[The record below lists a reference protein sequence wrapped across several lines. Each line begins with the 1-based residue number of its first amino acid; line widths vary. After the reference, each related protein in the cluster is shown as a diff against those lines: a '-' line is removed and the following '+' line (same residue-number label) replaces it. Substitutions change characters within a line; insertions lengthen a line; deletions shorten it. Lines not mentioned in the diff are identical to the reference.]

1 MATARVSILGLY
13 EDPEDGARAMDGLHS
28 AGLDPNDFDV
38 LTGTPYPEGAFGEH
52 VPQHRLFRF
61 PLFGAM
67 IGFTLAIL
75 YTAGT
80 QLAWPIV
87 TGGKPI
93 LAIPAMLIITYELT
107 MLFAVIMTV
116 VGIIFESRLP
126 NFSPGAYDTR
136 ITEGLIGV
144 VVAAEVGR
152 EDEVEGILRSAGAM
166 EIKRA

>member
-93 LAIPAMLIITYELT
+93 LAIPAMVIITYELT

-144 VVAAEVGR
+144 VVAAEEGR
-152 EDEVEGILRSAGAM
+152 EDEVEDILRSAGAM

>member
-1 MATARVSILGLY
+1 MAETNILGLY
-13 EDPEDGARAMDGLHS
+13 DNPDSGADAMDGLHQ
-28 AGLDPNDFDV
+28 AGFP
-38 LTGTPYPEGAFGEH
+38 TGDFGEH

-67 IGFTLAIL
+67 IGFTIAVLF
-75 YTAGT
+75 TAST
-80 QLAWPIV
+80 QLAYPVV

-93 LAIPAMLIITYELT
+93 LAIPAMVIITYELT
-107 MLFAVIMTV
+107 MLSAVIMTV

-126 NFSPGAYDTR
+126 NLKLGVYDTR

-144 VVAAEVGR
+144 VVTCDDRRAHEAE
-152 EDEVEGILRSAGAM
+152 EVLRNAGAL

>member
-144 VVAAEVGR
+144 VVAAEEGR
-152 EDEVEGILRSAGAM
+152 EDEVEDILRNAGAM
-166 EIKRA
+166 EIQRA

>member
-1 MATARVSILGLY
+1 MAQTSILGLY
-13 EDPEDGARAMDGLHS
+13 DNPDSGADAMDGLHQ
-28 AGLDPNDFDV
+28 AGFPPGDFDV

-61 PLFGAM
+61 PIFGAM
-67 IGFTLAIL
+67 IGFTIAIL
-75 YTAGT
+75 VTAGT
-80 QLAWPIV
+80 QLAYPLV

-93 LAIPAMLIITYELT
+93 LAIPPMVIITYEMT
-107 MLFAVIMTV
+107 MLGAVIMTV

-126 NFSPGAYDTR
+126 NLQPGIYDPR

-144 VVAAEVGR
+144 VVSCDESRVQEAEQV
-152 EDEVEGILRSAGAM
+152 LRSTGAL

>member
-1 MATARVSILGLY
+1 MADASILGLY
-13 EDPEDGARAMDGLHS
+13 DTPDSGADAMDGLHE
-28 AGLDPNDFDV
+28 AGFEPGDFDV

-61 PLFGAM
+61 PIFGAM

-80 QLAWPIV
+80 QLAYPLV

-107 MLFAVIMTV
+107 MLGAVIMTV

-126 NFSPGAYDTR
+126 NLKPSAYDTR

-144 VVAAEVGR
+144 VVTCDESRAEEAEQV
-152 EDEVEGILRSAGAM
+152 LRTAGAL

>member
-93 LAIPAMLIITYELT
+93 LAIPAMVIITYELT

-144 VVAAEVGR
+144 VVAAEEGR
-152 EDEVEGILRSAGAM
+152 EDEVEDILRNAGAM

>member
-1 MATARVSILGLY
+1 MAESNVLGLY
-13 EDPEDGARAMDGLHS
+13 DNPDSGANAMDGLHQ
-28 AGLDPNDFDV
+28 AGFATGDFDV

-67 IGFTLAIL
+67 IGFTIAVLF
-75 YTAGT
+75 TAST
-80 QLAWPIV
+80 QLAYPVV

-93 LAIPAMLIITYELT
+93 LAIPAMVIIIYELT
-107 MLFAVIMTV
+107 MLSAVIMTV

-126 NFSPGAYDTR
+126 DLRPGIYDTR

-144 VVAAEVGR
+144 VVKCDEGRADEAEQV
-152 EDEVEGILRSAGAM
+152 LRHAGAL

>member
-1 MATARVSILGLY
+1 MAQANILGLY
-13 EDPEDGARAMDGLHS
+13 DDPNTGADAMDGLHQ
-28 AGLDPNDFDV
+28 AGFRTGDYDV
-38 LTGTPYPEGAFGEH
+38 LTGTPYPEGTFGEH

-67 IGFTLAIL
+67 IGFTAAVL

-80 QLAWPIV
+80 QLAYPIV

-93 LAIPAMLIITYELT
+93 LAIPAMVIIIYELT
-107 MLFAVIMTV
+107 MLSAVIMTV
-116 VGIIFESRLP
+116 IGIIFESRLP
-126 NFSPGAYDTR
+126 SITGGIYDTR

-144 VVAAEVGR
+144 VVTCEEDRVSEAEQVLQ
-152 EDEVEGILRSAGAM
+152 DAGAL

>member
-1 MATARVSILGLY
+1 MATSKISILGLY

-28 AGLDPNDFDV
+28 AGMDPNDFDV

-75 YTAGT
+75 FTAGT

-116 VGIIFESRLP
+116 IGILFESLLP
-126 NFSPGAYDTR
+126 NFSTSAYDTR

-144 VVAAEVGR
+144 VVAVESGR
-152 EDEVEGILRSAGAM
+152 EEEIEDILRGAGAM